1 MKFYIKC
8 KDKSSDYQ
16 NLDFYYWTKCFC
28 GKCSNFDSSELN
40 HFEMI
45 PLYKIDCACPIH
57 LIDFNEFCLNCEK
70 NVCTYCDEHDNHE
83 IISYRNDRLKNNDI
97 SKYYSVIKDDSE
109 LNKIKELVE
118 KIIKEFETFLFNF

>member
-16 NLDFYYWTKCFC
+16 NLDFYYCTKCFC

-45 PLYKIDCACPIH
+45 PLYKIDCVCPIH

-70 NVCTYCDEHDNHE
+70 NVCTYCNEHDNYE

>member
-1 MKFYIKC
+1 
-8 KDKSSDYQ
+8 
-16 NLDFYYWTKCFC
+16 
-28 GKCSNFDSSELN
+28 
-40 HFEMI
+40 MI
-45 PLYKIDCACPIH
+45 PLYKIDCVCPIH

-70 NVCTYCDEHDNHE
+70 NVCTYCNEHDNYE